1 MSIVDSKYIYKTED
15 EYNKLLFDYE
25 HGTLKGTPKESLIIN
40 PKVAYHVSES
50 DILKSIPLSELRR
63 N

>member
-40 PKVAYHVSES
+40 PKVAYHVS
-50 DILKSIPLSELRR
+50 I
-63 N
+63 